1 MSKLDL
7 KSDILPFMIAPASR
21 VKALLALNF
30 AEVDVSD
37 DVYRRVVDMEGST
50 HAQITSPE
58 SQKSE

>member
-1 MSKLDL
+1 MSKLNL
-7 KSDILPFMIAPASR
+7 KSDILPFMIATASR

-50 HAQITSPE
+50 HAQIASPE

>member
-1 MSKLDL
+1 
-7 KSDILPFMIAPASR
+7 MIAPASR

-30 AEVDVSD
+30 AEVDGSD

-50 HAQITSPE
+50 HAQITIPE